1 MAKRK
6 GSSSASRPR
15 TRSKAARERR
25 DRDAR
30 EVENSQRLLEKL
42 PPEVWEKILDELEEN
57 DLFPLAL
64 SCRYF
69 RQKQKE
75 LVEGT
80 GQSGPGSEKPR
91 LALKTSLQRKFEKLE
106 GLPAS
111 AEYLR
116 FCYKEKDIAPY
127 NYHRIVCIMAFHG
140 YLPLLQ
146 KLVRFQGSSGQWCFT
161 TLGLADFMSMATFA
175 GEFSLQSSLLFPCL
189 FRLLTSF
196 SRSARRSAGD
206 LAVAK
211 IPEEV

>member
-1 MAKRK
+1 MAKGK
-6 GSSSASRPR
+6 GPSTSGPR
-15 TRSKAARERR
+15 TRGKAAKEK
-25 DRDAR
+25 RDAT
-30 EVENSQRLLEKL
+30 EAENARRLDKL
-42 PPEVWEKILDELEEN
+42 PQEVWEKILDDIDEN

-146 KLVRFQGSSGQWCFT
+146 ELQD
-161 TLGLADFMSMATFA
+161 GLNTNYWDPSTFA
-175 GEFSLQSSLLFPCL
+175 GGASLHSLFFCFL

-196 SRSARRSAGD
+196 SLSLLHSARRSTGD
-206 LAVAK
+206 LKVAED
-211 IPEEV
+211 PCWVQAR